1 MFDLELFIK
10 SFGYIGLFSI
20 VFAETGLAFGFF
32 LPGDSLLFTAG
43 ILASQ
48 NFLNIFILCPVLFVA
63 AVSGDSVGYWIGN
76 RFGKRLFKQE
86 DSLFFHKDHL
96 VRAKNF
102 YEKHGGKTVI
112 LARFIPLIRTFAP
125 IVAGM
130 GGMNYRKFIVYNIVG
145 GAIWAVGIPLAGY
158 YLGRLIPDIDK
169 YLLPIIALIV
179 IISVVPAVIHIGK
192 DKSKR
197 EQMIDSVKAFVFR
210 KK

>member
-130 GGMNYRKFIVYNIVG
+130 GGMNYRKFIVLNVVG
-145 GAIWAVGIPLAGY
+145 GAIWAVGIPLAGF
-158 YLGRLIPDIDK
+158 YLGKLIPDIDK

>member
-48 NFLNIFILCPVLFVA
+48 NFLNIFILCPVLFIA

-76 RFGKRLFKQE
+76 KFGKRLFKQE

-130 GGMNYRKFIVYNIVG
+130 GGMNYRKFIVYNVVG
-145 GAIWAVGIPLAGY
+145 GAIWAVGIPLAGF
-158 YLGRLIPDIDK
+158 YLGKLIPDIDK

-179 IISVVPAVIHIGK
+179 IISIVPAVIHIGK

-197 EQMIDSVKAFVFR
+197 EQMMDSVKAFVFR

>member
-179 IISVVPAVIHIGK
+179 IISIVPAVIHIGK

-197 EQMIDSVKAFVFR
+197 EQMMDSVKAFVFR